1 MVYIGAVWRGF
12 VAHHESAEGQRCIED
27 VRRADCGCYQA
38 YKADHNDDLF
48 KSSSANVRAGTL
60 ARASKERD
68 ALLTLAAGTDVKPVA
83 AAASSSSSGVMQV
96 AMSPTPAIPAT
107 SAVQPLFTMP
117 RQEAQMPSKNTT
129 VAQDVSDRK
138 VAHIVTGGLGGS
150 LA

>member
-1 MVYIGAVWRGF
+1 VQFGGGSSLITKALKGK
-12 VAHHESAEGQRCIED
+12 D
-27 VRRADCGCYQA
+27 VSKMSDAQIVDAIQA